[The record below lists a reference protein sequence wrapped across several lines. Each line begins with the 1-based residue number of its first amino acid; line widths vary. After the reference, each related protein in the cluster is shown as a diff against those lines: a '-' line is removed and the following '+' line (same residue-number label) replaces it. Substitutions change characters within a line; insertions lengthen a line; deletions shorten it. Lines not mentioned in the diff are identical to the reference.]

1 MDEKSSLIYKINEHA
16 LLDSAQPQERILSE
30 AQEDV
35 IAYALSE
42 VRHQLRTE
50 FKAAHG
56 RIDKQLNDELAKLSA
71 EIGQL
76 RAELQIM
83 HAAKKG
89 KEACDAAAE

>member
-1 MDEKSSLIYKINEHA
+1 MDSE
-16 LLDSAQPQERILSE
+16 QPQERILTE

-35 IAYALSE
+35 LAYALSE
-42 VRHQLRTE
+42 IRHQLRTE

-56 RIDKQLNDELAKLSA
+56 RIEKQLNDEVAKLSV

-83 HAAKKG
+83 HAANRG
-89 KEACDAAAE
+89 EKEARDAAAG